1 MGLRKTRGT
10 NFNARICRRSTTFL
24 PTQKTQNNTIL
35 TISLNTTHIG
45 KKIRYYQRK
54 DQLKNWM
61 STIKNTPENCRLIP
75 VLCKNNIPNNVSST
89 KLTDVCTDKNN
100 NTNRKADNS
109 LIKLQRNT
117 SRHSNIIQ
125 KRQNDSPHIFGC
137 ILHIR
142 NGGTKHRRWIF
153 FPRTKTKHTDTS
165 NAPRKRNSACRMWYN
180 Q

>member
-1 MGLRKTRGT
+1 MGLRKRRGT
-10 NFNARICRRSTTFL
+10 NFNVRICRRSTTFL
-24 PTQKTQNNTIL
+24 PTPKPQNNTIL
-35 TISLNTTHIG
+35 TISQNTTHIG
-45 KKIRYYQRK
+45 KNQILSEKG
-54 DQLKNWM
+54 
-61 STIKNTPENCRLIP
+61 TIEELDEHDKKTPENCRLIP

-117 SRHSNIIQ
+117 SRHSNIIH
-125 KRQNDSPHIFGC
+125 KRRNDSPHIFGC